1 MERTEHSMGN
11 KNLNHVAAIE
21 KAIAE
26 KYGKEA
32 IQNPKKDW
40 DEEKEKEYMRQ
51 RNEMYDKMRE
61 KEDSI
66 AKINLN
72 GFIISTKLFNRESL
86 SQCPVCGNMPKK
98 TLDDVCMLKFDCCGE
113 CYIKYVE
120 GREERWLTGWRPEI
134 NKE

>member
-1 MERTEHSMGN
+1 MERTEHSMDN

-66 AKINLN
+66 SKINLN
-72 GFIISTKLFNRESL
+72 GESL

-113 CYIKYVE
+113 CYIKYIE
-120 GREERWLTGWRPEI
+120 DREERWLTGWRPEI